1 MRWLLFGVLS
11 ITGCVNPDADL
22 QAFQRRL
29 TQHAAADAGD
39 GAVDG
44 GVCSIRP
51 DEITGPYL
59 LAISA
64 SIAPGTPILALLDV
78 STPATQDGAALAF
91 VAQPLAASDRRTKVG
106 EPLSLGP
113 FPIDGD
119 GAFHADITGLS
130 VSGDA
135 NPVTP
140 GAPIEADLELTGNLC
155 AKTRL
160 YCGNVSGQI
169 IRPLKLSLDGS
180 TFTLTPIP
188 PGSSLPE
195 QPTIDCRGTLADPL

>member
-1 MRWLLFGVLS
+1 MRWLLFSVLS

-29 TQHAAADAGD
+29 TRHVVADAGHD
-39 GAVDG
+39 AAEGSA
-44 GVCSIRP
+44 CSIQPGDIAGR
-51 DEITGPYL
+51 YL

-64 SIAPGTPILALLDV
+64 SIAPGRPILALLDV
-78 STPATQDGAALAF
+78 STPAAQDGAALAF
-91 VAQPLAASDRRTKVG
+91 VAQMLAASDRKTKVG
-106 EPLSLGP
+106 DPLSLGP

-119 GAFHADITGLS
+119 GDFHADITGLS

-135 NPVTP
+135 NPVTL

-155 AKTRL
+155 AKTRF

-169 IRPLKLSLDGS
+169 VRPLELSLQGS

-188 PGSSLPE
+188 PGSSVPD
-195 QPTIDCRGTLADPL
+195 QPRIDCRGTLADPL